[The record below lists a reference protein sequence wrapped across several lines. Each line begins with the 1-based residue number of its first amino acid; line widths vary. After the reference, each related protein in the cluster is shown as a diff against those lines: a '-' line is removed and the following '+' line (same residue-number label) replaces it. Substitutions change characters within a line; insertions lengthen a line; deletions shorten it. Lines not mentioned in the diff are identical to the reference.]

1 MSNVGTINAAA
12 QPSARRR
19 AMAGAWKPWLAIAP
33 SALASLVYVFGFSL
47 WTLYISFSNSTMLPT
62 YGFVGLKPYF
72 DLWSNYRW
80 QVAYGNLFYFS
91 AFYVVLSLAIGL
103 GLAIAIDQRVKGEA
117 MWRTIFLYPLAV
129 SFVVTG
135 TVWSWLYSPDA
146 GIEHFVRGL
155 GWHDFTFRLTTN
167 RYAAI
172 YAIIATGV
180 WQSSGFAMALFLP
193 ACARS
198 IPTSSRRPRSTAR
211 PRADLPQGDPA
222 VDRADLRGGRRRPAA
237 IRHQDL

>member
-91 AFYVVLSLAIGL
+91 AFYVVLSLRSASG
-103 GLAIAIDQRVKGEA
+103 
-117 MWRTIFLYPLAV
+117 
-129 SFVVTG
+129 
-135 TVWSWLYSPDA
+135 SPSPS
-146 GIEHFVRGL
+146 
-155 GWHDFTFRLTTN
+155 T
-167 RYAAI
+167 
-172 YAIIATGV
+172 
-180 WQSSGFAMALFLP
+180 SG
-193 ACARS
+193 
-198 IPTSSRRPRSTAR
+198 
-211 PRADLPQGDPA
+211 
-222 VDRADLRGGRRRPAA
+222 
-237 IRHQDL
+237 